1 MDTYLNQNNIKLFSY
16 KILSTCLKLLNEF
29 DELKKNDGSEEKI
42 LHIKKELAILNKLL
56 ESVNEYSEF
65 CGYTKS

>member
-1 MDTYLNQNNIKLFSY
+1 MGTYLNENNVKLFSC

-29 DELKKNDGSEEKI
+29 DELKKNNGSEEKI
-42 LHIKKELAILNKLL
+42 LHIKEELAILNKLL
-56 ESVNEYSEF
+56 ESVNKYSEY